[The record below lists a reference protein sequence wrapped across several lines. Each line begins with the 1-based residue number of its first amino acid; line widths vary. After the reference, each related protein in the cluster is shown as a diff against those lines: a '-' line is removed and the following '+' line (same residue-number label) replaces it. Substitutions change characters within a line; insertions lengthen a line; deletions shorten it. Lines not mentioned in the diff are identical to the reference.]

1 MANYFSY
8 VPDFQYVSRTKDEK
22 YVSNYDTIKNL
33 FKRAKL
39 REDIFSDLSF
49 FEKYTIQGDERPDYV
64 SYKFYGDSSFDW
76 VILLSNNI
84 LNVYN
89 EWPKPGDTFEDYLIS
104 KYGSVA
110 ASNAVKCYK
119 TNEVKNTD
127 GVVIVKKGLEVP
139 QTYSISYFDPKL
151 DQDVLASNITEPQ
164 TYRQYEEEIE
174 NAKRNIYVLKSK
186 YLNVMMNDIEKL
198 MTYKKGGDQYV
209 NPTLK
214 KGNNIRLYE

>member
-49 FEKYTIQGDERPDYV
+49 FEKYAIQGDERPDYV

-84 LNVYN
+84 LNVYQ
-89 EWPKPGDTFEDYLIS
+89 G
-104 KYGSVA
+104 A
-110 ASNAVKCYK
+110 
-119 TNEVKNTD
+119 
-127 GVVIVKKGLEVP
+127 
-139 QTYSISYFDPKL
+139 
-151 DQDVLASNITEPQ
+151 
-164 TYRQYEEEIE
+164 
-174 NAKRNIYVLKSK
+174 
-186 YLNVMMNDIEKL
+186 
-198 MTYKKGGDQYV
+198 
-209 NPTLK
+209 
-214 KGNNIRLYE
+214 

>member
-8 VPDFQYVSRTKDEK
+8 VPDFQYVSRAKDEK

-84 LNVYN
+84 LNVYD
-89 EWPKPGDTFEDYLIS
+89 EWPKPGDVFEDYLIS
-104 KYGSVA
+104 KYGSVS

-127 GVVIVKKGLEVP
+127 GVIIVKKGLEVP

-151 DQDVLASNITEPQ
+151 DQDILASNITEPQ

-186 YLNVMMNDIEKL
+186 YLNVVINDIEKI

-209 NPTLK
+209 TPTLK